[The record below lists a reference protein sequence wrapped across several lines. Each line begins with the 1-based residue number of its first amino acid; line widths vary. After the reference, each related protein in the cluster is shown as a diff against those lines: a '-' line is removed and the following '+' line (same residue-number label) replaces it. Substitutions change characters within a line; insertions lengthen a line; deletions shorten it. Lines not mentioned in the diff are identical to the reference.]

1 MSNLVMKVVGP
12 DMRSYGGFL
21 WPESGYVEAP
31 DWDPQ
36 PACGRG
42 LHGWLNGQGDY
53 TCQSF
58 TEIDGAKWLIL
69 EVDNFIDLVGKVKF
83 QSCTVVH
90 CGTRQTAT
98 NYLLQAGISG
108 PIIGVTVS
116 GGPNSRVSG
125 GDGSTV
131 SGGPNSRVS
140 GGYGSTVSGG
150 YGSTVSGVDGSTVVG
165 GYGSTVV
172 GGYGSTVRGGPNSRV
187 SGGDGSTVV
196 GGYGSTVSGG
206 DGSTVVGGYGS
217 TVVGGYGSTVSG
229 GDGSTVSGGPNSR
242 VSGGDGSTVSGG
254 TGSVLILRDC
264 NYSPKTAT
272 VGENGILPDTP
283 YILKDGVFTRV

>member
-36 PACGRG
+36 PTCGRG

-108 PIIGVTVS
+108 PIIGVTISGGPNSRVSGGDGSTVS

-140 GGYGSTVSGG
+140 G
-150 YGSTVSGVDGSTVVG
+150 VDGSTV
-165 GYGSTVV
+165 S
-172 GGYGSTVRGGPNSRV
+172 GGPNSRV

>member
-150 YGSTVSGVDGSTVVG
+150 PNSRVSGGPNSRVS
-165 GYGSTVV
+165 
-172 GGYGSTVRGGPNSRV
+172 GGPNSRV
-187 SGGDGSTVV
+187 SGGDGSTVS
-196 GGYGSTVSGG
+196 GGDGSTVSGG
-206 DGSTVVGGYGS
+206 DGSTVVGGDGSTVSGGDGS
-217 TVVGGYGSTVSG
+217 TVVGGDGSTVVG

>member
-1 MSNLVMKVVGP
+1 MKVVGP

-108 PIIGVTVS
+108 PIIGVTISGGDGSTVS
-116 GGPNSRVSG
+116 GV
-125 GDGSTV
+125 DGSTV
-131 SGGPNSRVS
+131 SGGPNSR
-140 GGYGSTVSGG
+140 
-150 YGSTVSGVDGSTVVG
+150 
-165 GYGSTVV
+165 
-172 GGYGSTVRGGPNSRV
+172 
-187 SGGDGSTVV
+187 
-196 GGYGSTVSGG
+196 
-206 DGSTVVGGYGS
+206 
-217 TVVGGYGSTVSG
+217 VSG

>member
-90 CGTRQTAT
+90 C
-98 NYLLQAGISG
+98 ISG
-108 PIIGVTVS
+108 GPNSRVSGGDGSTVS

-140 GGYGSTVSGG
+140 GGDGSTVS
-150 YGSTVSGVDGSTVVG
+150 
-165 GYGSTVV
+165 
-172 GGYGSTVRGGPNSRV
+172 GGPNSRV
-187 SGGDGSTVV
+187 SGGDGSTV
-196 GGYGSTVSGG
+196 SGG
-206 DGSTVVGGYGS
+206 PNSR
-217 TVVGGYGSTVSG
+217 VSG

>member
-69 EVDNFIDLVGKVKF
+69 EVDNFIHLVGKVKF

-108 PIIGVTVS
+108 PIIGV
-116 GGPNSRVSG
+116 
-125 GDGSTV
+125 
-131 SGGPNSRVS
+131 
-140 GGYGSTVSGG
+140 
-150 YGSTVSGVDGSTVVG
+150 
-165 GYGSTVV
+165 
-172 GGYGSTVRGGPNSRV
+172 
-187 SGGDGSTVV
+187 
-196 GGYGSTVSGG
+196 
-206 DGSTVVGGYGS
+206 
-217 TVVGGYGSTVSG
+217 
-229 GDGSTVSGGPNSR
+229 TVSGGPNSR

>member
-125 GDGSTV
+125 GYGSTVSGGDGSTV

-140 GGYGSTVSGG
+140 GGYGSTVVGG
-150 YGSTVSGVDGSTVVG
+150 YGSTVS
-165 GYGSTVV
+165 
-172 GGYGSTVRGGPNSRV
+172 
-187 SGGDGSTVV
+187 

-206 DGSTVVGGYGS
+206 DGST
-217 TVVGGYGSTVSG
+217 
-229 GDGSTVSGGPNSR
+229 

>member
-150 YGSTVSGVDGSTVVG
+150 PNSRVSGGDGSTVSGGDGST
-165 GYGSTVV
+165 
-172 GGYGSTVRGGPNSRV
+172 V

-206 DGSTVVGGYGS
+206 Y
-217 TVVGGYGSTVSG
+217 
-229 GDGSTVSGGPNSR
+229 GSTVSGGPNSR

>member
-131 SGGPNSRVS
+131 SGGPNSRVITAEQNHEVVAE
-140 GGYGSTVSGG
+140 TVQRSE
-150 YGSTVSGVDGSTVVG
+150 SD
-165 GYGSTVV
+165 
-172 GGYGSTVRGGPNSRV
+172 PM
-187 SGGDGSTVV
+187 
-196 GGYGSTVSGG
+196 
-206 DGSTVVGGYGS
+206 
-217 TVVGGYGSTVSG
+217 
-229 GDGSTVSGGPNSR
+229 
-242 VSGGDGSTVSGG
+242 
-254 TGSVLILRDC
+254 
-264 NYSPKTAT
+264 K
-272 VGENGILPDTP
+272 
-283 YILKDGVFTRV
+283 

>member
-140 GGYGSTVSGG
+140 GGDGSTVSGG
-150 YGSTVSGVDGSTVVG
+150 PNSRVSGVDGSTV
-165 GYGSTVV
+165 S
-172 GGYGSTVRGGPNSRV
+172 GGPNSRV

>member
-1 MSNLVMKVVGP
+1 
-12 DMRSYGGFL
+12 
-21 WPESGYVEAP
+21 VEAP

-140 GGYGSTVSGG
+140 GG
-150 YGSTVSGVDGSTVVG
+150 
-165 GYGSTVV
+165 
-172 GGYGSTVRGGPNSRV
+172 
-187 SGGDGSTVV
+187 
-196 GGYGSTVSGG
+196 
-206 DGSTVVGGYGS
+206 
-217 TVVGGYGSTVSG
+217 
-229 GDGSTVSGGPNSR
+229 
-242 VSGGDGSTVSGG
+242 DGSTVSGG

>member
-31 DWDPQ
+31 DWDHQ

-108 PIIGVTVS
+108 PIIGVTISGGDGSTVVGGYGSTISGGDGSTVSGGPNSRVSGGDGSTISGGDGSTVS

-140 GGYGSTVSGG
+140 GGY
-150 YGSTVSGVDGSTVVG
+150 
-165 GYGSTVV
+165 
-172 GGYGSTVRGGPNSRV
+172 
-187 SGGDGSTVV
+187 
-196 GGYGSTVSGG
+196 
-206 DGSTVVGGYGS
+206 
-217 TVVGGYGSTVSG
+217 
-229 GDGSTVSGGPNSR
+229 
-242 VSGGDGSTVSGG
+242 GSTVSGG

>member
-172 GGYGSTVRGGPNSRV
+172 GGYGSTVSGGPNSRV